1 MTQISPKPTPQD
13 DNQPPVNQL
22 SNEDLIQIVS
32 TPPNTYS
39 NESSNESSAEKKQRK
54 DFEQKLKNKKKNQ
67 LIENKQNMLSWWSS
81 QNIKF
86 KTTSLAILMSV
97 IPLIAIGTITSLVV
111 SDSVEDQQTERQIDH
126 LEDVLKE
133 TNLLLNDRYKDI
145 QSMAN
150 RDIFANSKLATT
162 TVEKNA
168 ELNNLIEIYQF
179 YDSIA
184 IFDNEGNVIAQ
195 SDGKPLENHLNRSY
209 IQEAK
214 KVDGA
219 VISEPSISQTEGTF
233 NIYFA
238 SVIKDK
244 STGNNIGFIRSR
256 MPVNKLKEIT
266 NLSYKEKGLNEKQ
279 GDEYYL
285 VSKSGEVF
293 YSSKEGEIINN
304 TMSTGGKTN
313 NKKYQPLNLKEL
325 FPEISKNP
333 EKEGMTT
340 MKSENSKLKEEQF
353 VAYGGL
359 QNVKGFEYKGAVVNN
374 AAEVY
379 APQNRFLQTMFLGT
393 LLTAGGIGYIAW
405 LLGQKLTAP
414 ISKAAQTIE
423 KITQGDLDA
432 TLEVEGNDEMAQLG
446 RDINQMT
453 AQIKTLVREQQ
464 LSATQSSLL
473 KNITLKMT
481 EAFEAQAVFN
491 IAVTE
496 VRKALQSD
504 RVIIYSF
511 DEVWKGTIIAESV
524 DGNYPQAI
532 GSQIL
537 DPCFADRYV
546 EKYKSGRVQATPDIY
561 NAGLTDCHLRQLEP
575 FAVKASLVAPILV
588 EGNLL
593 GLLISHQ
600 CRSPR
605 NWQPSEIDFFSQT
618 ASQMG
623 PALDRV
629 MLLESKQLDA
639 FLAQNNKDISFKI
652 AACLNQ
658 DTVFN
663 VAINE
668 TRKVIQGDRVI
679 IYKFDE
685 DWKGTIIAESVDSK
699 FPKAIGS
706 SIKDPCFADRY
717 IEKYQKGRVQATNNI
732 YTAGLTQCHIEQL
745 EPFEVKANL
754 VTPIVVEGNLL
765 GLFIVHQCSAPRK
778 WLEAECNFVAQIA
791 TQIGPA
797 LERISLLERQ
807 KKSESEQRQE
817 KERIQQRALE
827 LLMQVDPVSHGDLT
841 IRAEVTEDEIGTIAD
856 SYNATIE
863 NLRKIVTQ
871 VQIASTEVTSIT
883 SDQEMFIGSLA
894 TESLRQADDI
904 NQALDRIQSLAYSAR
919 LVLSNAEQAEKVVKQ
934 ATQSVEE
941 GEIAMNKTVDGILGI
956 RETVAETAK
965 KVKRLG
971 ESTQKI
977 SKVVNLISSFAD
989 QTNLLALNASIEAA
1003 HAGEEGRGFAV
1014 VAEEVRSLAR
1024 QSAEATAEIEKVV
1037 AEIQTET
1044 NEVVQAME
1052 TGTEQVV
1059 EGTRMVEE
1067 TRASLSQITSASIQ
1081 ISELVSAIAK
1091 AAAEQSQTSEEI
1103 TETMADVATI
1113 SNETSVAV
1121 TQVSESF
1128 KKLLEVAE
1136 ELQFTVSQFKVN

>member
-32 TPPNTYS
+32 TPSDTYS
-39 NESSNESSAEKKQRK
+39 NQSSVEKKERNN
-54 DFEQKLKNKKKNQ
+54 FEQKLKNKKNNQ
-67 LIENKQNMLSWWSS
+67 LVKQEQNILSWWSS
-81 QNIKF
+81 QNLKF
-86 KTTSLAILMSV
+86 KTSSLAILISI
-97 IPLIAIGTITSLVV
+97 IPLIAIGTITSLLV
-111 SDSVEDQQTERQIDH
+111 SDSLENQQTERQIDH
-126 LEDVLKE
+126 LEDLLRE

-145 QSMAN
+145 QAMAN
-150 RDIFANSKLATT
+150 RDIFSNSKLATT
-162 TVEKNA
+162 ALEKNK
-168 ELNNLIEIYQF
+168 ELNDLIELYQF

-184 IFDNEGNVIAQ
+184 VFDNEGNVIAQ
-195 SDGKPLENHLNRSY
+195 SDGKPLDNHLNRSY

-214 KVDGA
+214 KTDGA
-219 VISEPSISQTEGTF
+219 VISQPLISKTEGTF

-244 STGNNIGFIRSR
+244 STGANIGFIRSR
-256 MPVNKLKEIT
+256 MPVNQLKELT
-266 NLSYKEKGLNEKQ
+266 NLSYKDQALNEHKA
-279 GDEYYL
+279 DSFYL

-293 YSSKEGEIINN
+293 YSSQEGEFINN
-304 TMSTGGKTN
+304 TTSTGGKTN
-313 NKKYQPLNLKEL
+313 KKSETVNLKEI
-325 FPEISKNP
+325 FPKIDKNT
-333 EKEGMTT
+333 ENLSIKTL
-340 MKSENSKLKEEQF
+340 KSENSKLKQEQF

-359 QNVKGFEYKGAVVNN
+359 QNIKGFEYKAAIANN

-379 APQNRFLQTMFLGT
+379 APQNQFLQTMFLGT
-393 LLTAGGIGYIAW
+393 LLTAGGVGYIAW
-405 LLGQKLTAP
+405 LLGKKLTAP
-414 ISKAAQTIE
+414 ILKAAQTIE

-432 TLEVEGNDEMAQLG
+432 TIEVEGNDEMAKLG
-446 RDINQMT
+446 HDINQMT
-453 AQIKTLVREQQ
+453 AQIKTLVKEQQ

-532 GSQIL
+532 GAQIL

-575 FAVKASLVAPILV
+575 FAVKANLVAPILV

-593 GLLISHQ
+593 GLLIAHQ

-605 NWQPSEIDFFSQT
+605 NWQPSEIDFLSQT
-618 ASQMG
+618 ATQMG

-639 FLAQNNKDISFKI
+639 FLAQNSKDISFKI

-663 VAINE
+663 VAIHE

-679 IYKFDE
+679 VYKFDE

-699 FPKAIGS
+699 FPKAIGAN
-706 SIKDPCFADRY
+706 IKDPCFADRY

-807 KKSESEQRQE
+807 RKSESEQRQE